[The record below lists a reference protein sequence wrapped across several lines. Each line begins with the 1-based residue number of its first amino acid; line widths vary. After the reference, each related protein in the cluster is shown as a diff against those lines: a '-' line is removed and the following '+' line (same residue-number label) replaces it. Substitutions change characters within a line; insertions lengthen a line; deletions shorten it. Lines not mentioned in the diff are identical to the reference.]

1 LILVINRR
9 FAEGVNFITTLNY
22 FVNEIRSIKC
32 VRLCES
38 HSCLSRS
45 ACLAVRQASMAGLM
59 LRKFRNKI
67 VRSLD
72 FCSTLY
78 QDKVE
83 CKVNAKLVQYYE
95 VIASLSNVYFN
106 TSQLKNGVY
115 MVNLYCNN
123 RLSQSSKLVI
133 IK

>member
-1 LILVINRR
+1 MILELNRR
-9 FAEGVNFITTLNY
+9 LVGYQNFMQTLNY
-22 FVNEIRSIKC
+22 FVSEIRSIKC

-38 HSCLSRS
+38 HSWLSRS
-45 ACLAVRQASMAGLM
+45 ASMAGLM

-83 CKVNAKLVQYYE
+83 CKVNGKQVQYYE

-106 TSQLKNGVY
+106 TNQLKNGVY
-115 MVNLYCNN
+115 FVNLYSNN
-123 RLSQSSKLVI
+123 SLVKSNKLVI

>member
-1 LILVINRR
+1 MILEINRR
-9 FAEGVNFITTLNY
+9 LVGCENFITTLNY

-38 HSCLSRS
+38 HSWLSRS
-45 ACLAVRQASMAGLM
+45 ASMAGLM

-83 CKVNAKLVQYYE
+83 CKVNGKQVQYYE